1 MNLAGDHSMVA
12 LVVLLDLSAAFDDTV
27 NYDTLLDT
35 MEKEFGITGKAL
47 SWHSPI
53 VARETSE

>member
-47 SWHSPI
+47 S
-53 VARETSE
+53 